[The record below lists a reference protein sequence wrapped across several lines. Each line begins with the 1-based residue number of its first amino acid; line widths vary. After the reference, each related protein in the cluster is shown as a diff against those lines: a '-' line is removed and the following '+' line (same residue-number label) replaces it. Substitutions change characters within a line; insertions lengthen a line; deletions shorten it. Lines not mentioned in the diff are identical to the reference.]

1 MALHI
6 KQSQSAVLLVAGKM
20 CLQFLSK
27 MFVVIMVS
35 NIVVV
40 VIIIIIHEF
49 HRDASLEQNF
59 RVVVIMVVVLL
70 LLLRA
75 SHTNTDGWIVCLQIA
90 TL

>member
-1 MALHI
+1 
-6 KQSQSAVLLVAGKM
+6 
-20 CLQFLSK
+20 
-27 MFVVIMVS
+27 
-35 NIVVV
+35 VVV
-40 VIIIIIHEF
+40 VIIISIHEF